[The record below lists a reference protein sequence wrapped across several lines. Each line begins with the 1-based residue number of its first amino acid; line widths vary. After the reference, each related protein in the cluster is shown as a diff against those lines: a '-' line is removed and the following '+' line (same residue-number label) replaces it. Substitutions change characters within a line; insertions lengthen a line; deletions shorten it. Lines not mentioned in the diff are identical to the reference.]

1 MGEWVP
7 SELETKRSW
16 SQGKLKHW
24 RLGKLVP
31 MFLGALRPTELGS
44 NVSWFQAFHVS
55 IQLGTKLYWNMGEM
69 IQNRQRV
76 DQGRGDEGGTALSD
90 LRFRGRR

>member
-1 MGEWVP
+1 MGECVP
-7 SELETKRSW
+7 RELETKRSW
-16 SQGKLKHW
+16 SQGKQEHW

-31 MFLGALRPTELGS
+31 MFQGALGPTEIGT
-44 NVSWFQAFHVS
+44 NVAWFQASHVS
-55 IQLGTKLYWNMGEM
+55 IELGTKLYWNMGVM

-90 LRFRGRR
+90 LRFRVRR

>member
-7 SELETKRSW
+7 RELETKRSW
-16 SQGKLKHW
+16 SQGKLEHW

-31 MFLGALRPTELGS
+31 MFQGELRPSGLGPK
-44 NVSWFQAFHVS
+44 VYWFQASHVS
-55 IQLGTKLYWNMGEM
+55 IELGTKLYWNMGVM

>member
-7 SELETKRSW
+7 RELETKRSW
-16 SQGKLKHW
+16 SQGKLEHR

-31 MFLGALRPTELGS
+31 MFQGALGPTELGS
-44 NVSWFQAFHVS
+44 KVARFQASHVS
-55 IQLGTKLYWNMGEM
+55 IQLGTKLYWNMGVM

-76 DQGRGDEGGTALSD
+76 DQGRGDEGGPS
-90 LRFRGRR
+90 LRDPCLRGRR